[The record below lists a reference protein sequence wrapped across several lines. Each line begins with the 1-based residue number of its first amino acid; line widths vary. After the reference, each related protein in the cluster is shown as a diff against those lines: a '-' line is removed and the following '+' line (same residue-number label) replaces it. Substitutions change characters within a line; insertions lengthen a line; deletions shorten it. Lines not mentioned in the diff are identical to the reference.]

1 MLGIQSKI
9 SRQQRSRKMWL
20 IIRKS
25 INCRTARDDRDNRII
40 RQGHWKISYKYAH
53 YAYDLKKSMNVIKIE
68 IEGIKRIKTSL
79 DGIMYQS
86 ALAAITECYTLD
98 GLNKRNLFSH
108 NYGGWK
114 SEMRCQHVWVLLRA
128 LFLDCDGY
136 LLALCSHGLSLVCVH
151 VCVCVF
157 TRREKER
164 GRDKGRDQALCWL
177 FL

>member
-1 MLGIQSKI
+1 
-9 SRQQRSRKMWL
+9 
-20 IIRKS
+20 
-25 INCRTARDDRDNRII
+25 
-40 RQGHWKISYKYAH
+40 
-53 YAYDLKKSMNVIKIE
+53 MNVIKIE

-151 VCVCVF
+151 VCVCMC
-157 TRREKER
+157 RESER
-164 GRDKGRDQALCWL
+164 QEERKREGETKGEIKLSAGSSYNDTNLNAPGSYPYDLIISPQPHLQIPSL
-177 FL
+177 